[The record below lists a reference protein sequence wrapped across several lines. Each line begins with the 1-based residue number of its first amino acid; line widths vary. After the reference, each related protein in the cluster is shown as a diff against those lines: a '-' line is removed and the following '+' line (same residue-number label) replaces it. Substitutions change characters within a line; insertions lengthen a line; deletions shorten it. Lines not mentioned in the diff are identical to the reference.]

1 MAELLHRKRLAGKSK
16 RRHRYD
22 NDDLPNGSMIAFGDD
37 AFAVRRQNLVR
48 WTPSGYSESKSRPC
62 DRDVDVLT
70 GITAPDKVTPPVR
83 SGSTASARWCATKR
97 G

>member
-22 NDDLPNGSMIAFGDD
+22 DDDLPNGSMIAFGDD
-37 AFAVRRQNLVR
+37 AFAVRRQNLVL
-48 WTPSGYSESKSRPC
+48 WTPSGYSESKSHPC

-70 GITAPDKVTPPVR
+70 PPSMLAVLSR
-83 SGSTASARWCATKR
+83 GYHPLRHNSAR
-97 G
+97 